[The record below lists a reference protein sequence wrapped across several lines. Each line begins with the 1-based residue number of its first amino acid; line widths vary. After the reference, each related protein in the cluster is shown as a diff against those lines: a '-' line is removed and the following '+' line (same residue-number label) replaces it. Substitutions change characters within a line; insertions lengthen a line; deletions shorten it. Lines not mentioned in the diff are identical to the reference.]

1 MPTRVG
7 LYWFTNDL
15 RITENDLLHQASL
28 EVDELICLYC
38 FPTATPFLRHFSLQH
53 RLGLPKQRFTAQ
65 SVYDLNA
72 RLEHFGQQL
81 WLFDSEP
88 APLLE
93 KVIQQ
98 HNVTHFYC
106 SHSARSDEQQVVSHI
121 EAQFPNI
128 NMVQRS
134 VGSLFQLAELPFDL
148 VDLPKTFTQ
157 FRKKVESLS
166 FAKPKTAY
174 SLPRKRELSL
184 SSLTIALLNTSYDDD
199 FLGGESAG
207 QSHCEHYFST
217 RLPSEYKQTRNGL
230 DGMDYSTKFSPWLA
244 LGCLSPHYILQRL
257 TIYESQQGANDSTYW
272 IFFELLWREYFY
284 WYGRQHQRRL
294 FCRDGLVGQTSSG
307 SFNEDCF
314 AAWVHG
320 ETPYPIVNACMKQLR
335 RTGYMSN
342 RGRQLVASCLIH
354 ELALD
359 WRYGAAYFE
368 SQLIDYDVGSNWGN
382 WQYLAGVGADPRS
395 SRQFNLQKQT
405 EIYDPDGRFI
415 QKWTQHDG
423 EDKR

>member
-1 MPTRVG
+1 MPTTG

-15 RITENDLLHQASL
+15 RVSDNDLLHQASE
-28 EVDELICLYC
+28 EVDVLICLYC
-38 FPTATPFLRHFSLQH
+38 LPTLTPFLCDFSLQH
-53 RLGLPKQRFTAQ
+53 QLGAPKQRFVAQ
-65 SVYDLNA
+65 SAHDLNA
-72 RLEHFGQQL
+72 TLQRLGQQL
-81 WLFDSEP
+81 WVFESEP
-88 APLLE
+88 TSILE
-93 KVIQQ
+93 QVIRQ

-106 SHSARSDEQQVVSHI
+106 SHTAGSDEQHLVANI
-121 EAQFPNI
+121 EVKFPNL
-128 NMVQRS
+128 NVAQRS

-148 VDLPKTFTQ
+148 KDLPDTFTQ
-157 FRKKVESLS
+157 FRKKVESLPL
-166 FAKPKTAY
+166 AKSKTAT
-174 SLPRKRELSL
+174 SLPRKLELTL
-184 SSLTIALLNTSYDDD
+184 SSLSIASLDSLHDDD

-207 QSHCEHYFST
+207 QRHCEHYFST
-217 RLPSEYKQTRNGL
+217 HLASEYKQTRNGL
-230 DGMDYSTKFSPWLA
+230 EGMDYSTKFSPWLA

-257 TIYESQQGANDSTYW
+257 NTYERQQGANDSTYW
-272 IFFELLWREYFY
+272 IYFELLWREYFY
-284 WYGRQHQRRL
+284 WYGRKHQDRL
-294 FCRDGLVGQTSSG
+294 FCFSGITPQTPTSS
-307 SFNEDCF
+307 FDKQRFE
-314 AAWVHG
+314 AWVQG
-320 ETPYPIVNACMKQLR
+320 ETLYPIVNACMKQLQ

-423 EDKR
+423 EENR

>member
-1 MPTRVG
+1 MPTTG

-15 RITENDLLHQASL
+15 RVSDNDLLHQASE
-28 EVDELICLYC
+28 EVDVLICLYC
-38 FPTATPFLRHFSLQH
+38 LPTLTPFLCDFSLQH
-53 RLGLPKQRFTAQ
+53 QLGAPKQRFVAQ
-65 SVYDLNA
+65 SAHDLNA
-72 RLEHFGQQL
+72 TLQRFGQQL
-81 WLFDSEP
+81 WVFESEP
-88 APLLE
+88 TSILE
-93 KVIQQ
+93 QVIRQ

-106 SHSARSDEQQVVSHI
+106 SHTAGSDEQHLVANI
-121 EAQFPNI
+121 EVKFPNL
-128 NMVQRS
+128 NVAQRS

-148 VDLPKTFTQ
+148 KDLPDTFTQ
-157 FRKKVESLS
+157 FRKKAESLPL
-166 FAKPKTAY
+166 AKPKTAT
-174 SLPRKRELSL
+174 SLPRKLELTL
-184 SSLTIALLNTSYDDD
+184 SSLSIASLDSLYDDD

-207 QSHCEHYFST
+207 QRHCEHYFST
-217 RLPSEYKQTRNGL
+217 HLASEYKQTRNGL
-230 DGMDYSTKFSPWLA
+230 EGMDYSTKFSPWLA

-257 TIYESQQGANDSTYW
+257 NTYERQQGANDSTYW
-272 IFFELLWREYFY
+272 IYFELLWREYFY
-284 WYGRQHQRRL
+284 WYGRKHQDRL
-294 FCRDGLVGQTSSG
+294 FCFSGITAQTPTSS
-307 SFNEDCF
+307 FDKQRFE
-314 AAWVHG
+314 AWVQG
-320 ETPYPIVNACMKQLR
+320 ETLYPIVNACMKQLQ